1 MVVFYHQV
9 KILIDFRCNLKNFT
23 NQLELTKFL
32 GINDEFL
39 RKLIYLLRQFNSL
52 ANFVLHFALI
62 PSPLFQVLFLTKF
75 LII

>member
-1 MVVFYHQV
+1 MIVFYHQV
-9 KILIDFRCNLKNFT
+9 KILIDFWCNLKNFT
-23 NQLELTKFL
+23 NQLEPTKFL
-32 GINDEFL
+32 GIDYEFL

-52 ANFVLHFALI
+52 ANFVLHFVLI